1 MRLAVGGLLCCGLW
15 CAASSVWA
23 QGTLVGGIYTCVDAQ
38 GRRLTSDRPIPE
50 CTDREQRVL
59 NSSGTLKQK
68 VGPSLTASERAQQEA
83 RDKQT
88 LEERNHRDEQ
98 RRQTKALLTRYPS
111 QLVHDQARAAAL
123 AQIASVTQAA
133 NLRLVELAAQRQ
145 KLDDELEFYRKDPS
159 KAPLYLRRQAEEN
172 HQNAEAQRQFIVD
185 QEEEKKRVNTRF
197 DSELV
202 LLRQL
207 WHSAAP

>member
-1 MRLAVGGLLCCGLW
+1 LCCGLW

-68 VGPSLTASERAQQEA
+68 VGPSLTAAERAQQEA
-83 RDKQT
+83 RDKQA

-172 HQNAEAQRQFIVD
+172 HQNAEAQQQFIVD

-202 LLRQL
+202 RLRQL

>member
-1 MRLAVGGLLCCGLW
+1 MRLAVGRLLCFGLW

-59 NSSGTLKQK
+59 NSSGTLKYK
-68 VGPSLTASERAQQEA
+68 VGPSLTAAERAHKEA
-83 RDKQT
+83 EDKQA
-88 LEERNHRDEQ
+88 LEERNRRDEQ
-98 RRQTKALLTRYPS
+98 RRQNKALLTRYPS
-111 QLVHDQARAAAL
+111 QSVHDHARDAAL
-123 AQIASVTQAA
+123 AQIASITQAA
-133 NLRLVELAAQRQ
+133 NLRLVELEAQRK

-172 HQNAEAQRQFIVD
+172 HQNTEAQQQFIVEQD
-185 QEEEKKRVNTRF
+185 EEKKRVNTRF

-202 LLRQL
+202 RLRQL
-207 WHSAAP
+207 WRNAAP

>member
-1 MRLAVGGLLCCGLW
+1 MRLAVGRLLCCGLW
-15 CAASSVWA
+15 CAVSSVWA

-68 VGPSLTASERAQQEA
+68 VGPSLTAAERAQQEA
-83 RDKQT
+83 RDKQA

-133 NLRLVELAAQRQ
+133 NLRLVELAAQRKSWRTNSSFTARTPAKPPCTCAARPKKIARTP
-145 KLDDELEFYRKDPS
+145 KLSSSSSWS
-159 KAPLYLRRQAEEN
+159 KSKRR
-172 HQNAEAQRQFIVD
+172 
-185 QEEEKKRVNTRF
+185 
-197 DSELV
+197 
-202 LLRQL
+202 
-207 WHSAAP
+207 SA